1 MTGEPAANDSQILK
15 REISKRNDTFQ
26 LSELEER
33 SRNFNKPE

>member
-1 MTGEPAANDSQILK
+1 MTGEPAANDNQILK

-33 SRNFNKPE
+33 SGNFNKPE